1 VSIVFGSTVIGDRH
15 LGGLCEIL
23 ECHTSRSGLRFPDLR
38 RNAGGHLG
46 DRSRATPTRH
56 SGNGGGGGGDHRDID
71 VWGDPGS
78 WTETTAWVVVGVVL
92 SGQVHIDLAV
102 QRLPRQISHVGLVVV
117 VALLLASPA
126 PSNGGPVGM
135 LVGTVSMWVITA
147 GLIAVSRHKLG
158 RGDLHLS
165 PLLGAV
171 IGWFDPWG
179 LLTAWLVTAVAGG
192 AVAAVLLAT
201 GRVERDTVIPY
212 GPFMVL
218 GTVGAWMWVPV

>member
-1 VSIVFGSTVIGDRH
+1 MDYLNVI
-15 LGGLCEIL
+15 
-23 ECHTSRSGLRFPDLR
+23 FPVLASALLICAVTPVVTWATGRAPR
-38 RNAGGHLG
+38 R
-46 DRSRATPTRH
+46 RATVATAAAAAAITGVLI
-56 SGNGGGGGGDHRDID
+56 SGATPDGS
-71 VWGDPGS
+71 GS

-117 VALLLASPA
+117 VGLLLASPA

>member
-1 VSIVFGSTVIGDRH
+1 MKFLNVILPVLASAFLICAATPVVTWATGRA
-15 LGGLCEIL
+15 
-23 ECHTSRSGLRFPDLR
+23 PR
-38 RNAGGHLG
+38 R
-46 DRSRATPTRH
+46 RATVATAAAAAAITGILM
-56 SGNGGGGGGDHRDID
+56 SGATPDGS
-71 VWGDPGS
+71 GS
-78 WTETTAWVVVGVVL
+78 WTETTAWVMVGVVL

-135 LVGTVSMWVITA
+135 LVGAVLMWVITA
-147 GLIAVSRHKLG
+147 GLITVSRHKLG

-201 GRVERDTVIPY
+201 GQVERDTVIPY